1 MASSS
6 FHYVVGGL
14 YPLLPDGSPNLI
26 TADNLVFDPS
36 TGVVNQLA
44 GGPAR
49 GRLNTSL
56 AVTTDPITV
65 PGVSRF
71 ILQFYL
77 PQLFATQPEQAASIF
92 NQYRNSVLKSWTGQ
106 PRNQSMTGLLLLGYK
121 GPGAENANT
130 NDAFWNSPGSTDD
143 AVFAA
148 VSDRAN
154 YDPESLWKNYGGS
167 EQILSTFDQATLLQN
182 LAALN
187 DPEAVPSPDLWYP
200 SFLYTYQRLAAD
212 GTGLGSSYPGPVLM
226 VQPNSD
232 LRLNFSNQIAV
243 PGLSEEQNQQA
254 TLVENSTYG
263 LSSSSGLGGTSSI
276 NYHLHGSHTTPAGF
290 GDNVIARYT
299 TGQSWTTEIDLPD
312 DHGQGSYWYHPHYH
326 PSVNQQVYGGLSGFL
341 QLGDPL
347 SKVPAFSEVPRNL
360 AVIKN
365 LDLAV
370 DPSSGTLQL
379 AGFDGGFGPS
389 SPLNR
394 LTMATVN
401 GEFQPNRDA
410 GAGGW
415 QAFSFSNQSN
425 ADFYNISFL
434 HTPPG
439 GDAQLGEA
447 LPLFLYGEDGHQ
459 YPQIREAVGALGAT
473 GQGDATQYLQQSNL
487 LSLPP
492 GKRLDVL
499 VYLPQGRTEI
509 ASTDTFRQ
517 TDAAGGEAVFEV
529 GGLISYPSLT
539 SSNTGLDLPT
549 AAAGPLA
556 VLTVNPPV
564 AELSLAQQQQQIA
577 AANAGIAVQEITPD
591 SRQADYN
598 PNAVPSINLYATDQ
612 DGQPLWEPVRQ
623 RMFSFSVGT
632 LVGPPEEYDAATQ
645 QQLAAYTAAT
655 GEVYQ
660 SYEGLPIGSAGVE
673 NWLGYEFPLLIND
686 HVFPNGNLTI
696 AQLGTIEE
704 WTLRNWS
711 VFAPESYVGHP
722 FHIHINDYQVLDSDT
737 ELSDKRN
744 LEDVTSLNTTGF
756 RYFDTDTG
764 KIVESAPYKGQ
775 FHSIPQALD
784 PNQVGNLATFGAND
798 ETVRMLFQD
807 YLGTYVFHC
816 HILPHEDA
824 GMMQAVMVVEN
835 TDSSWLLPAEGLAD
849 RTLPSSG
856 GKEQVLTIH
865 QAQGYRPFELKLQTG
880 ADVTL
885 QRGQAGDVSND
896 FIQDVVLASE
906 GDGRV
911 RIVDGR
917 RLLERNRTK
926 VLSTLKPYAT
936 DLAPWAYAEDFS
948 GNGQRD
954 LVTGGFTTATEKGVV
969 SLHDFRIKA
978 WASGNGGRD
987 WSEEF
992 GFDPW
997 DFLSHHDEAMD
1008 PGGAAMAAGMA
1019 GGMDAG
1025 MEEALHDHAS
1035 ALEPLADLSDEQVGF
1050 VVGDFNL
1057 DNFNDFAIAYAIPEG
1072 IRVSLL
1078 DGAAFT
1084 LLYQT
1089 GQLEGGYLPNE
1100 NLLADAVIHDAS
1112 LKDLRSLNLTSGFN
1126 SFGQSALENL
1136 LITTDSARGRQQLTL
1151 QLHAGHFIATSEP
1164 STSDG
1169 HVHGGGQ
1176 SGAYDDRVTNLSG
1189 DLLPLHLVG
1198 LDRLP
1203 ETVDASTPILS
1214 SALGN
1219 GGLLLDD
1226 RLLVAQG
1233 NGANGIDSDSRKLLG
1248 TSQQLVVD
1256 LEGLEV
1262 VNEGDL
1268 SGVLLSEPTGSQAR
1282 EEKDPITGQAGGGP
1296 GFDPGVLK
1304 GTYGLE
1310 QTQERNNLANLVALT
1325 YGGSLPLPGTTAQL
1339 AAQLAQGANPRGLVQ
1354 GFLAD
1359 PLTGAQTTAHYGG
1372 SFESLSTEQITSI
1385 TIRTLYGREAREGEQ
1400 RVWREAVAAGLSP
1413 ALLPLAILRSTGG
1426 DDRYRVAL
1434 ISNAAQWNVL
1444 QWGSNANVL
1453 GAFGQGFQPSL
1464 DRFAELNQLATATP
1478 SLTGWKESQDLF
1490 RSFQEQSIA
1499 VLGGT
1504 PVSDSGFF

>member
-1 MASSS
+1 M
-6 FHYVVGGL
+6 
-14 YPLLPDGSPNLI
+14 
-26 TADNLVFDPS
+26 
-36 TGVVNQLA
+36 
-44 GGPAR
+44 
-49 GRLNTSL
+49 
-56 AVTTDPITV
+56 
-65 PGVSRF
+65 SRF
-71 ILQFYL
+71 IRNFYL
-77 PQLFATQPEQAASIF
+77 PQLFATQPGQTNSIF
-92 NQYRNSVLKSWTGQ
+92 NQYRNSVLNSWTSQ

-130 NDAFWNSPGSTDD
+130 NNAFWNSAGSTDD
-143 AVFAA
+143 GFFAA
-148 VSDRAN
+148 ISDLAN
-154 YDPESLWKNYGGS
+154 YDPQSLWEKYAGS
-167 EQILSTFDQATLLQN
+167 EQILSTFDRDVLLQN
-182 LAALN
+182 IAALN
-187 DPEAVPSPDLWYP
+187 DPQAVPEPDLWYP

-232 LRLNFSNQIAV
+232 LRLNFNNQIAV

-299 TGQSWTTEIDLPD
+299 SGQSWTTEIDLPD

-347 SKVPAFSEVPRNL
+347 SKVPAFSAVPRNL

-365 LDLAV
+365 VDLGV
-370 DPSSGTLQL
+370 DPATGALQL
-379 AGFDGGFGPS
+379 TGFDGGFGPS

-415 QAFSFSNQSN
+415 QAFTFSNQSN
-425 ADFYNISFL
+425 TDFYNISFL

-439 GDAQLGEA
+439 GDAQQGET

-473 GQGDATQYLQQSNL
+473 GKGDATQYLQQSNL

-517 TDAAGGEAVFEV
+517 TDAAGQESLFDV

-539 SSNTGLDLPT
+539 SSNTGLDRPGS
-549 AAAGPLA
+549 AAGPLA

-577 AANAGIAVQEITPD
+577 AANAGIVVQEITPD
-591 SRQADYN
+591 TREADYN
-598 PNAVPSINLYATDQ
+598 PNAVPSVNLYATDAA
-612 DGQPLWEPVRQ
+612 GQPLWEPVRQ

-645 QQLAAYTAAT
+645 QELAAYTAAT

-660 SYEGLPIGSAGVE
+660 SYESLPLGPQGLE

-711 VFAPESYVGHP
+711 VFNPESYVGHP

-764 KIVESAPYKGQ
+764 EIVEAAPYKGK
-775 FHSIPQALD
+775 FHSIPEALD

-849 RTLPSSG
+849 RTLPSAG

-880 ADVTL
+880 ADVSL

-896 FIQDVVLASE
+896 FIQDVVLASA

-917 RLLERNRTK
+917 RLLERNRTE
-926 VLSTLKPYAT
+926 VISTLKPYAT

-954 LVTGGFTTATEKGVV
+954 LVTGGFTAATQKDSEKEVV

-978 WASGNGGRD
+978 WSSGNGGRD

-997 DFLSHHDEAMD
+997 DFLTHHDEAMD
-1008 PGGAAMAAGMA
+1008 SGDAAMPAGMA
-1019 GGMDAG
+1019 AD
-1025 MEEALHDHAS
+1025 MEGVGHDHGA
-1035 ALEPLADLSDEQVGF
+1035 ALEPLPELSSEQVGF

-1136 LITTDSARGRQQLTL
+1136 LITTESAQGRQQLTL

-1164 STSDG
+1164 GTGEG

-1176 SGAYDDRVTNLSG
+1176 SGAYDDRLTNLSG
-1189 DLLPLHLVG
+1189 ELLPLHLVSM
-1198 LDRLP
+1198 DRLP
-1203 ETVDASTPILS
+1203 ETVEASTPILS

-1256 LEGLEV
+1256 LEGLEKV
-1262 VNEGDL
+1262 DEGDL
-1268 SGVLLSEPTGSQAR
+1268 RGVLLDDPDRSAEGDGT
-1282 EEKDPITGQAGGGP
+1282 DPITGRGRNGGEFAP
-1296 GFDPGVLK
+1296 GILK
-1304 GTYGLE
+1304 GSYGLE
-1310 QTQERNNLANLVALT
+1310 ETQERNNLANLVALT

-1339 AAQLAQGANPRGLVQ
+1339 AAQLAQGANPRKLVRN
-1354 GFLAD
+1354 FLAD
-1359 PLTGAQTTAHYGG
+1359 PLTGAQTSNHYGG
-1372 SFESLSTEQITSI
+1372 SFESLSTEQITRI
-1385 TIRTLYGREAREGEQ
+1385 TIQTLYGREATGGEQ
-1400 RVWREAVAAGLSP
+1400 AFWQAAVAEGLAPS
-1413 ALLPLAILRSTGG
+1413 LLPLAILRSTSG
-1426 DDRYRVAL
+1426 DDRFRVAL
-1434 ISNAAQWNVL
+1434 LSNAAQWNVL

-1464 DRFAELNQLATATP
+1464 DRFEELNQLALASP
-1478 SLTGWKESQDLF
+1478 ALSGWGQSQDLF
-1490 RSFQEQSIA
+1490 RRFQDEAIA